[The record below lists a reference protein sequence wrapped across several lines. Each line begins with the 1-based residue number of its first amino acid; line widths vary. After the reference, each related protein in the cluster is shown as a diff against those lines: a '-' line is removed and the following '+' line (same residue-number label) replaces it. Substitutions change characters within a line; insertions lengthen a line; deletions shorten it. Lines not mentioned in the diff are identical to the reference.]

1 LPLISKRIH
10 QRILEKKRRLDAL
23 RPIPPSLLARLRG
36 ELTIEYTYDTNAIE
50 GGTLTLRETRLVLE
64 EDLTIGGKPL
74 RDHLEARNHPK
85 AIEHMEEIATAV
97 REIDEDAVLRTHE
110 LVLSGVD
117 ETAGRYRTSTVRIA
131 GATFMPPPSGE
142 VRQRIL
148 DLLGWLR
155 DNPDELTPIELA
167 ALFHHRLVQIHPFNE
182 GNGRTARLLM
192 NAILIRN
199 GYPYITN
206 ITHRDRARY
215 LRTLSEADQGNTPP
229 LVNFIARS
237 VERAFDAYLNAIEEP
252 EILSLAEAAQHT
264 TYSQEYLS
272 LLARRGSIGAF
283 KRGRNWYITRRDL
296 ERYIKSIE
304 AKSISRT

>member
-10 QRILEKKRRLDAL
+10 QRILEKKKRLDAL
-23 RPIPPSLLARLRG
+23 RPLPPSLLARMRG
-36 ELTIEYTYDTNAIE
+36 ELIIEYTYDTNAIE

-110 LVLSGVD
+110 LVLLGVD

-215 LRTLSEADQGNTPP
+215 LRTLSEADQGNTSP
-229 LVNFIARS
+229 LVNLIARS
-237 VERAFDAYLNAIEEP
+237 VERAFDTYLNTIEEP

-304 AKSISRT
+304 AKRRKNR